1 MDDIIDF
8 ATVGN
13 KKVVHLRS
21 PRVKKSV
28 TPPIDKGLNLASAH
42 QLIEQDFDEAIAE
55 LKLKESTIVVKN
67 EKTNE
72 LIVMV
77 GNKAKN
83 VRQAMETRGKK
94 IIGPAKEF
102 VDGVRGK
109 INKYTSVLKAIEASA
124 KRKSGEHQYRVE
136 LERRKQDE
144 EIRKANVE
152 LQKKLDAEAEKSG
165 IEAPKVEAM
174 PMPKQDKVVRTENG
188 SSSHI
193 RKKWKPTIVDPDK
206 VDRKYCE
213 PSLKK
218 LQVAVDMGAREL
230 AGCEV
235 KEEISTVFRGS

>member
-1 MDDIIDF
+1 MDDIDF

-28 TPPIDKGLNLASAH
+28 TPPIGNLNLASAH
-42 QLIEQDFDEAIAE
+42 QLIEQDFDEAIAGLE
-55 LKLKESTIVVKN
+55 VKQSTIKVKDG
-67 EKTNE
+67 KSSE

-83 VRQAMETRGKK
+83 LRQAMDVRRKE
-94 IIGPAKEF
+94 IIGDAKEF
-102 VDGVRGK
+102 VDGVNGK
-109 INKYTSVLKAIEASA
+109 VKKFTVRLQAVEASA
-124 KRKSGEHQYRVE
+124 KRKSGEYQYYLD
-136 LERRKQDE
+136 LERDKQQE
-144 EIRKANVE
+144 EIRKANVA
-152 LQKKLDAEAEKSG
+152 LQEKLDAEAEKSG
-165 IEAPKVEAM
+165 VEAPKVEPM
-174 PMPKQDKVVRTENG
+174 PMPKQDKVVRTEDG

-218 LQVAVDMGAREL
+218 LQQAVDMGAREL